1 MRKFLAPYFSLK
13 GRSSRREWWIIEIL
27 ILFGFRLN
35 EAAFEAMATGGGR
48 FDLGAEASQTWMILA
63 ATLLWL
69 NIASNVRRLHDRGK
83 SGWWSLIY
91 LIPGIGQLWC
101 FIECGFLKGQ
111 PHANRYGPPS
121 GSVSAYQSLTDQLA
135 ARLRILGAALPVPT
149 RAPKAGAGLALARAV
164 PTARSAIPA
173 AAPAQDIRHRAAVL
187 TPASHRPT
195 VQRATGT
202 LLLPRS
208 RKLSVALAVG
218 AAVAVVPVG
227 VNQNLPVFES
237 IDKTLKP

>member
-48 FDLGAEASQTWMILA
+48 FDLGEEAGQTWMILG

-91 LIPGIGQLWC
+91 LIPGMGQLWC

-111 PHANRYGPPS
+111 PHANRYGAPVGGVAP
-121 GSVSAYQSLTDQLA
+121 YQSLADQLK
-135 ARLRILGAALPVPT
+135 ARLQTLN
-149 RAPKAGAGLALARAV
+149 
-164 PTARSAIPA
+164 SAPA
-173 AAPAQDIRHRAAVL
+173 APLGKTAGRRVSVL
-187 TPASHRPT
+187 AASHRPT
-195 VQRATGT
+195 VQRDDG
-202 LLLPRS
+202 LSFPGD
-208 RKLSVALAVG
+208 RKLGIALAIG
-218 AAVAVVPVG
+218 AVVLFGLATLALTSGIPVAVAPAT
-227 VNQNLPVFES
+227 VNPGAPIFES